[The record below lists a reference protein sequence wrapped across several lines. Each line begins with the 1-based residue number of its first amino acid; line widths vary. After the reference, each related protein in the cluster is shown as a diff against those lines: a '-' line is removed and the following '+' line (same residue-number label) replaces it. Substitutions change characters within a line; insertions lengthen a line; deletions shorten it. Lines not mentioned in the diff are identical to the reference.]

1 MEIADRLNAVGR
13 DISIL
18 IQPMDLVKQL
28 KKGLKSI
35 KGYKDYIVMWYSPS
49 LLVETHA
56 RVPFLY
62 LMFFVFRMVTSYV
75 IIILSKYTGQIPLWK
90 TNWWIH

>member
-1 MEIADRLNAVGR
+1 MQSLLSWLPSIAFASPQVELIFVSSQHMEIADRLNAVGR

-49 LLVETHA
+49 LLVDPYQSTI
-56 RVPFLY
+56 
-62 LMFFVFRMVTSYV
+62 FVSYV
-75 IIILSKYTGQIPLWK
+75 YSL
-90 TNWWIH
+90 

>member
-28 KKGLKSI
+28 KKGLKAL
-35 KGYKDYIVMWYSPS
+35 KGYKDYIVMWRLDEFS
-49 LLVETHA
+49 LNFFKNHIVSYE
-56 RVPFLY
+56 LY
-62 LMFFVFRMVTSYV
+62 R
-75 IIILSKYTGQIPLWK
+75 TGF
-90 TNWWIH
+90 

>member
-62 LMFFVFRMVTSYV
+62 FMFFCFQNGYKLCYYNFV
-75 IIILSKYTGQIPLWK
+75 QIYW
-90 TNWWIH
+90 TNSTLKN